1 MKISQ
6 LAFAVLGLVLLLGSG
21 CRSEFER
28 VRTSGDPQL
37 LLDKANFYFEA
48 EEYQKAQT
56 LYELVIG
63 PFRGTQEAE
72 QISFRYAYTYYYT
85 EQYILASYYF
95 KNFSS
100 TYGGSNLREEADF
113 MAAYSNYR
121 LSPIFRLDQS
131 YSQKAIE
138 AFEEFANLYPNSERV
153 AQSNAL
159 IDEMRAKLELKEF
172 EAAKL
177 YMDLRR
183 YPSAI
188 RSFDNLLIEFPETKR
203 AEEIRYFIAKSAFE
217 SAKGSF
223 VELQKERYEEC
234 KERCKLFQRRYPESR
249 FIQEVNEF
257 MEQSENR
264 LNELQDG
271 RYKSQSARSWS

>member
-6 LAFAVLGLVLLLGSG
+6 LAFAVFGVALLLGSG

-28 VRTSGDPQL
+28 VRTSGDPKL

-63 PFRGTQEAE
+63 PFRGTKEAE

-95 KNFSS
+95 KNFST
-100 TYGGSNLREEADF
+100 TYGGSTLREEADF

-203 AEEIRYFIAKSAFE
+203 AEEIRYFI
-217 SAKGSF
+217 
-223 VELQKERYEEC
+223 
-234 KERCKLFQRRYPESR
+234 
-249 FIQEVNEF
+249 
-257 MEQSENR
+257 
-264 LNELQDG
+264 
-271 RYKSQSARSWS
+271 